1 MVEIGQFKS
10 IAPNVSIDRLLNENS
25 SLKNRQGDLKLA
37 IFVTTSIALIFAY
50 LYVKSKNNQV
60 RIKNQENEKSKTN

>member
-50 LYVKSKNNQV
+50 LYVKSKYNQV
-60 RIKNQENEKSKTN
+60 RIKNQENEKSKNN